1 MDNEEQ
7 IQDYYG
13 SGDGYLDLQNSKL
26 YFAGVPGFIYPNK
39 YAMFDFLSTHFF
51 LQICSKKTVFFT
63 INEYNKGDFT
73 RLSYLYGQGK
83 PPI

>member
-1 MDNEEQ
+1 MDDEEQ

-39 YAMFDFLSTHFF
+39 YANVPLLYKISFLNV
-51 LQICSKKTVFFT
+51 K
-63 INEYNKGDFT
+63 
-73 RLSYLYGQGK
+73 
-83 PPI
+83 